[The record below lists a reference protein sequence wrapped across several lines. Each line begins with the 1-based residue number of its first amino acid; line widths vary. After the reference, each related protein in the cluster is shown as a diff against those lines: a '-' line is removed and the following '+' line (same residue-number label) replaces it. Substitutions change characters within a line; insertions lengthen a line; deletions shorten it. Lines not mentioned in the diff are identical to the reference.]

1 MSELQIAEQRYI
13 DDPNPVNLAELERL
27 LARDEYGQILDEDQ
41 RSVMIQQYIADLP
54 QKAAPVTYGGGADM
68 LGGGD
73 IGIYGGTPT
82 TDESAMD
89 QYNDYMSIPSQV
101 GRGVREALSDKQ
113 QDELNLWSTFN
124 DEKELDQELASMG
137 MPSLLPPREQQLSDI
152 ALAQSE
158 TMRNRVQAFQNMLNA
173 SPEYTSLSLPARAAV
188 SRYMPEMDAQYVLS
202 EAPSILGGRGAWGDN
217 GLDPLAFSEF
227 VASQGIGPGREGYM
241 SIPSR
246 IDKLNPQAWQYGR
259 GQFGYNPAES
269 AGSTGGVTEVRD
281 PWTATD
287 IAKGREFWANLD
299 EETARNIARASVLS
313 KVTPIARPAI
323 GGREAQQW
331 AKFQQHYPDV
341 RPGAYAL
348 STLKNPW
355 GQFEQTKFSPSF

>member
-27 LARDEYGQILDEDQ
+27 LARDIYRDIPDES
-41 RSVMIQQYIADLP
+41 RFARIQQHIVDLP
-54 QKAAPVTYGGGADM
+54 QKDVPVTSGDVAYDM
-68 LGGGD
+68 LGAGD
-73 IGIYGGTPT
+73 IGASGWTPT

-89 QYNDYMSIPSQV
+89 QYNEWMSDPSQV
-101 GRGVREALSDKQ
+101 RSGGYISDVPTGSSS
-113 QDELNLWSTFN
+113 DNEN
-124 DEKELDQELASMG
+124 EELAAMG
-137 MPSLLPPREQQLSDI
+137 MPPFMPSREQQLSDI
-152 ALAQSE
+152 ALADSE
-158 TMRNRVQAFQNMLNA
+158 AMRGRMQAFQNMLNA
-173 SPEYTSLSLPARAAV
+173 SPAYTSLSLPARAAV

-259 GQFGYNPAES
+259 GQFGYNPPES
-269 AGSTGGVTEVRD
+269 AGSTGGVTGGRD